1 MCVAEP
7 RAERA
12 ANHRQSES
20 PEPRAARSVLSIEG
34 ILAAIRH
41 PLIVTFL
48 TLAALIQVW
57 RTAAALPNRIH
68 EEDFADYYAAATI
81 MRQGGNPYRDS
92 LGSVGA
98 TLGLHTK
105 TDRQDQVI
113 PETPGFL
120 LVLREL
126 GALPLTQAYW
136 TWIAISFAA
145 LVASFYLLLGPGSG
159 LRQVDTCLMV
169 ALALMYPPLIDLFLT
184 AQSQVLV
191 ILGLAL
197 SVRWLTR
204 GHDGLAGLMLAALT
218 VMRGYPGLIGLYL
231 LLTRKWRAL
240 GFMVAGGIL
249 GTVIVA
255 TLLGW
260 NFILDFP
267 EGMLS
272 TGVDRQFLRL
282 AWNTAPASFVWRLCL
297 YLHGWNLGPS
307 DDRFAHALGYVA
319 SLAFMTFAVKATLK
333 HGAGLDRDGRLFALW
348 IVTSI
353 EVLPVSWL
361 NYNTLLFV
369 PFALIA
375 SAAVHNRASERALWA
390 AIASYF
396 LSLFAFGG
404 LLLLDPRLP
413 IVFVVVVGESKS
425 VAVMAGYLSAY
436 WFAVDEKDPPKLRDN
451 LPFHELKS
459 QRR

>member
-12 ANHRQSES
+12 ANHRQAES
-20 PEPRAARSVLSIEG
+20 PEPGAARSVLSIEG

-136 TWIAISFAA
+136 TWIAINFAA

-197 SVRWLTR
+197 SVRWLAR

-240 GFMVAGGIL
+240 GFMVAGAIF

-260 NFILDFP
+260 KFILDFP
-267 EGMLS
+267 EGILS

-297 YLHGWNLGPS
+297 YLHGWNLGPA

-319 SLAFMTFAVKATLK
+319 SLAFMAFTLKATLK
-333 HGAGLDRDGRLFALW
+333 HGAGLDCDGRLFALW

-413 IVFVVVVGESKS
+413 IVFVVLVGESKS

-436 WFAVDEKDPPKLRDN
+436 WFAVDEKDPQNCAKICPS
-451 LPFHELKS
+451 KS
-459 QRR
+459 